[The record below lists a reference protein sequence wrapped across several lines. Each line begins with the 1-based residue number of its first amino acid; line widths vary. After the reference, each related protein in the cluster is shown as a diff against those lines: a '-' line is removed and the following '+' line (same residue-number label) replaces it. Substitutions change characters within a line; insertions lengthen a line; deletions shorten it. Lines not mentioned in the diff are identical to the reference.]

1 MDLSFF
7 MNQLFY
13 GISFL
18 LDVRILA
25 LNDYLS
31 DLVQLVEGM
40 LSEALVLFDLVSQA
54 HLERCPICKDNQW

>member
-1 MDLSFF
+1 MDLSLF
-7 MNQLFY
+7 MNQLFD
-13 GISFL
+13 GIFLL

-25 LNDYLS
+25 LNDNLS

-54 HLERCPICKDNQW
+54 HLKRCPIREDY

>member
-1 MDLSFF
+1 MDLSLF
-7 MNQLFY
+7 MNQLFD
-13 GISFL
+13 GIFLL

-25 LNDYLS
+25 LNDNLS

-54 HLERCPICKDNQW
+54 HLKRCPICEDY